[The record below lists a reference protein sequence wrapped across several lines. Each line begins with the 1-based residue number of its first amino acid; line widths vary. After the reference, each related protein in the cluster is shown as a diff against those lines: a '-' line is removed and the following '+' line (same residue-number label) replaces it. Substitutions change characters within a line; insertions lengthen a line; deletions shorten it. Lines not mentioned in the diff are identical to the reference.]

1 MVPSVRFV
9 QLWPRFAWQRCQII
23 YVVNCRIRLCL
34 HLFILFGFLRT
45 FHTFPTTTVLKACFL
60 LILLADWTLTLAFLP
75 ALAHLQRILSAEHHF
90 LVWFLV
96 IEKRKYFNIL
106 RSHTHPKA
114 SCFCFKKT
122 KTQIPWVGFPPM
134 EIPRNLDADT
144 WELQEP
150 HHRDH
155 VPLTFPWHGKPR
167 VQGAGGLKRSQAYTA
182 ALLVCCLVLVKCLV

>member
-114 SCFCFKKT
+114 SCFCFKK
-122 KTQIPWVGFPPM
+122 PRLRFLGWGFHQWKSP
-134 EIPRNLDADT
+134 EIWTLTLGSCKSHTIATTCHWPFPG
-144 WELQEP
+144 LQGRECA
-150 HHRDH
+150 
-155 VPLTFPWHGKPR
+155 TR
-167 VQGAGGLKRSQAYTA
+167 VTPKHWY
-182 ALLVCCLVLVKCLV
+182 